1 MSEPE
6 RMPAAQARPAPW
18 FLPAGILIG
27 FAGALCGIGGGIFA
41 GPLLHVVR
49 GVPLKRAAATAILV
63 ILATTTAATT
73 TEVLR
78 GDSELLWS
86 VVVPLAAGALLG
98 AELGFRLSKRID
110 ERTLKTVFA
119 AVLGVAGVRVLL
131 FSSGL
136 ASADVFGPV
145 GSAGLA
151 FAIGVTGGSLTPL
164 LGIAGGVIMVP
175 ALFLALG
182 HLGFGGAR
190 AAALAGGAV
199 SALRSLWLH
208 ARARNIAYALG
219 LPLAAGAL
227 LGAFFGVQAAHV
239 PHFALGGRILL
250 GSILL
255 VQSALFWRE
264 LARRPAA
271 RG

>member
-1 MSEPE
+1 VSHDESVSA
-6 RMPAAQARPAPW
+6 PAAKPSVW

-41 GPLLHVVR
+41 GPLLHVTKKLA
-49 GVPLKRAAATAILV
+49 LKRAAATAILV

-78 GDSELLWS
+78 GDSELVWS
-86 VVVPLAAGALLG
+86 VVLPLAAGALAG

-119 AVLGVAGVRVLL
+119 VVLLVAGVRVLV

-136 ASADVFGPV
+136 AGADVFGPAA
-145 GSAGLA
+145 SAALA
-151 FAIGVTGGSLTPL
+151 FGIGLLGGSLTPL
-164 LGIAGGVIMVP
+164 LGIAGGVVMVP
-175 ALFLALG
+175 SLFLALG

-208 ARARNIAYALG
+208 ARARNIDYRLG

-227 LGAFFGVQAAHV
+227 AGAFFGVQAAHV
-239 PHFALGGRILL
+239 PELALGGRLLL
-250 GSILL
+250 GTILL
-255 VQSALFWRE
+255 VQSAVFWRQ
-264 LARRPAA
+264 LAA
-271 RG
+271 RAPRG

>member
-1 MSEPE
+1 MSGDEL
-6 RMPAAQARPAPW
+6 RSAPAEQPSAW

-41 GPLLHVVR
+41 GPLLHATKKIA
-49 GVPLKRAAATAILV
+49 LKRAAATAILV

-73 TEVLR
+73 TEFLR
-78 GDSELLWS
+78 GDSELVWP
-86 VVVPLAAGALLG
+86 VVLPLAAGALVG
-98 AELGFRLSKRID
+98 AELGFRISKRID
-110 ERTLKTVFA
+110 ERTLKTLFA
-119 AVLGVAGVRVLL
+119 VILLVAGVRVLL

-136 ASADVFGPV
+136 ATADLFGPNATAAV
-145 GSAGLA
+145 A
-151 FAIGVTGGSLTPL
+151 FAIGLVGGSLTPL

-190 AAALAGGAV
+190 AAALAAGAV

-208 ARARNIAYALG
+208 ARAGNISYALG
-219 LPLAAGAL
+219 LPLAGGAL
-227 LGAFFGVQAAHV
+227 FGAFFGVQAAHV
-239 PHFALGGRILL
+239 PALAFGGRLLLGGILL
-250 GSILL
+250 A
-255 VQSALFWRE
+255 QSVRFWRE
-264 LARRPAA
+264 LAASRAP

>member
-1 MSEPE
+1 V
-6 RMPAAQARPAPW
+6 
-18 FLPAGILIG
+18 IG

-41 GPLLHVVR
+41 GPLLHFAC

-78 GDSELLWS
+78 GDSELVWAVAL
-86 VVVPLAAGALLG
+86 PLAAGALAG

-110 ERTLKTVFA
+110 ERTLKILFA
-119 AVLGVAGVRVLL
+119 AILLVAGVRVLL
-131 FSSGL
+131 FSNGL
-136 ASADVFGPV
+136 AGADLFGRV
-145 GSAGLA
+145 GSAALA
-151 FAIGVTGGSLTPL
+151 FGVGLVGGSLTPL
-164 LGIAGGVIMVP
+164 LGIAGGVVMVP

-182 HLGFGGAR
+182 ELGFGGAR

-208 ARARNIAYALG
+208 GRAGSLETALG

-227 LGAFFGVQAAHV
+227 VGAFLGVQAAHV
-239 PHFALGGRILL
+239 PALALGGRVLL
-250 GSILL
+250 GTILL
-255 VQSALFWRE
+255 VQSAVFWRQ
-264 LARRPAA
+264 LHQARAA